1 MKCEYDPRKT
11 DHLVGVYEC
20 PKCGEL
26 VLSGEEH
33 PDYSIIQAIE
43 SEDEED
49 ERE

>member
-1 MKCEYDPRKT
+1 MKCDYDPRKT

-33 PDYSIIQAIE
+33 PDYEEEEA
-43 SEDEED
+43 EDEKEK
-49 ERE
+49 